1 MRRLA
6 AAVALV
12 ALVALVG
19 GPSGAVASASAGLSG
34 APGAGPSGARA
45 SGAAGAATADE
56 RSLDDVA
63 VTLTPL
69 VHLDAPM
76 ALATRQGTDDLYVA
90 ERAGL
95 VRRLVSGGGSLAV
108 DPEPVLDLTARTTTD
123 NERGLLGLVF
133 SPDGSKLYVHLTNL
147 HGDTRLLEYT
157 MAGEQA
163 VLGSR
168 RTLLRVA
175 QPFPNHNGGQ
185 LAFGPDG
192 RLYLGLGDGGAGGD
206 PFGNGQDTSV
216 LLGKILRIDPTPTG
230 SAPYRVPRSNP
241 FVGGG
246 PAGAATRP
254 EIWMYGLRNP
264 WRFSFDRDT
273 GALWVAD
280 VGQDTFEEVDKLPRG
295 RHGRN
300 AGRGANLGWSQM
312 EGDQPF
318 DGGTEPANHTR
329 PIFTYPHGL
338 NNQNGCAVIGGYVYR
353 GSGVPGLAGAYVYGD
368 LCKAH
373 VRALVQRHG
382 VVSDERD
389 LGVDLGGAALVG
401 FGEDASGE
409 LYTLG
414 DDGTVSRLDAA

>member
-1 MRRLA
+1 MRLLA
-6 AAVALV
+6 AAVVLA
-12 ALVALVG
+12 ALVG
-19 GPSGAVASASAGLSG
+19 GPSGAGTGL
-34 APGAGPSGARA
+34 
-45 SGAAGAATADE
+45 SGAAGAAGATGVSDAAGASAAGDE
-56 RSLDDVA
+56 GSLDDVA
-63 VTLTPL
+63 VALTPL

-76 ALATRQGTDDLYVA
+76 ALASRQGTDDLYVA

-95 VRRLVSGGGSLAV
+95 VRRLVAGGGSLAV
-108 DPEPVLDLTARTTTD
+108 DPAPVLDLTARTTTD

-133 SPDGSKLYVHLTNL
+133 SPDGSKLYVHFTNL

-192 RLYLGLGDGGAGGD
+192 RLYLGLGDGGSGGD

-241 FVGGG
+241 FVDGG
-246 PAGAATRP
+246 PAGADTRP

-318 DGGTEPANHTR
+318 DGGTEPADHTR

-353 GSGVPGLAGAYVYGD
+353 GSGVPGLTGAYVYGD

-382 VVSDERD
+382 VVGDERD
-389 LGVDLGGAALVG
+389 LGVDLGGAALIG
-401 FGEDASGE
+401 FGEDSSGE

-414 DDGTVSRLDAA
+414 DDGMVSRLDAA